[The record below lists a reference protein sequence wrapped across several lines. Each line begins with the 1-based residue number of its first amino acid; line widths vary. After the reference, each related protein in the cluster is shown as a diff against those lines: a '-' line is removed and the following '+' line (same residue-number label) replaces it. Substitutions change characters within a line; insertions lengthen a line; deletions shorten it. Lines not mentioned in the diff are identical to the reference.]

1 MKDLLEKIELE
12 KLDRTHL
19 TSNDVIIVRFLSD
32 DIPFEEAQ
40 KIHRTIE
47 SYLAFNNKVITLPK
61 DIEIIFNSKEEAI
74 KMFDELKEFVQE

>member
-19 TSNDVIIVRFLSD
+19 TSNDVIIVRFPND
-32 DIPFEEAQ
+32 MPFEDVE
-40 KIHRTIE
+40 KIHRTIS
-47 SYLAFNNKVITLPK
+47 SYLVFNNKVITLPK

-74 KMFDELKEFVQE
+74 KELDELKEFVQE